1 MPQQEEHDELHG
13 VFAGRAGYVG
23 YLGPLKAS
31 TRKAPVKAP
40 FAVAEA
46 VVDNVQT
53 ATETVNKEVDAVQEA
68 KP

>member
-1 MPQQEEHDELHG
+1 MHD
-13 VFAGRAGYVG
+13 VCMYVCVGRAGYVG

-46 VVDNVQT
+46 VVDQVQSVT
-53 ATETVNKEVDAVQEA
+53 DTVNKEVNAVQEA